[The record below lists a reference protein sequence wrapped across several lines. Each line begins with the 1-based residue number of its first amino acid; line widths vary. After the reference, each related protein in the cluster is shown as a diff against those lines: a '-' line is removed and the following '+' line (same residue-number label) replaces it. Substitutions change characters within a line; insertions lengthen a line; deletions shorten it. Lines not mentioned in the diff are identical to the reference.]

1 VRLYIEEW
9 KNTTLAIRKMFKN
22 QQLYH
27 QLFFRLILVLISI
40 GLSMFLFSKDLL
52 YTGFFVVFVSVLLL
66 SEIYF
71 FIKNAFLMYDRTI
84 ASILQNDF
92 SADFSKHKSFEN
104 YASLFQLYGKLK
116 DKQHEELSKDI
127 IYRSILNNIET
138 GIIILQKENSD
149 WNIFLMNDYFSKHFT
164 VPKVS
169 KWHYLKNQLPSLC
182 NIIEEQH
189 FQEMKTSLQ
198 IRVNKQDTQTFI
210 IQTSATRTFNQ
221 EYYIILLDSI
231 QKVVE
236 KKEKEAWINL
246 MKVISHELL
255 NSLTPIRSLSQNLS
269 EMIRQETLSSEDL
282 EDIKQSVATMHNRS
296 NHLQEFVESYRKLA
310 MLPSPKKEK
319 TELSELLESC
329 LQIMQPLFKK
339 EQITVENL
347 VDFNRWVLVDKNQME
362 QVIINLL
369 TNSMYALAEK
379 EVKEITISAEVKE
392 KRIYLIITDT
402 GTGIDSEIE
411 DKIFLPFFTTR
422 KDGAGIGLTLSKNII
437 EAHGGYLAFENGE
450 NQTKFTVCLLE

>member
-1 VRLYIEEW
+1 
-9 KNTTLAIRKMFKN
+9 MFSN
-22 QQLYH
+22 QKIYH
-27 QLFFRLILVLISI
+27 LLFFRLILILISI

-52 YTGFFVVFVSVLLL
+52 YTGFFVAFTFFLLL
-66 SEIYF
+66 IEIYF

-92 SADFSKHKSFEN
+92 SADFSKHKSYEN
-104 YASLFQLYGKLK
+104 YTSLFQLYEKLK
-116 DKQHEELSKDI
+116 GKQNEELSKDI

-138 GIIILQKENSD
+138 GIIILQKENDD
-149 WNIFLMNDYFSKHFT
+149 WDIFLMNDYFSKHFG

-182 NIIEEQH
+182 EIIEEQH

-198 IRVNKQDTQTFI
+198 IRVNKQDRQTFI
-210 IQTSATRTFNQ
+210 IQTSATKTFNQ

-269 EMIRQETLSSEDL
+269 ELVQQETLTAEDL
-282 EDIKQSVATMHNRS
+282 DDIKQSVATMHNRS

-310 MLPSPKKEK
+310 MLPSPRKEK
-319 TELSELLESC
+319 TELSELINDC
-329 LQIMQPLFKK
+329 LKIMQPLFKK
-339 EQITVENL
+339 EGISVKNTI
-347 VDFNRWVLVDKNQME
+347 DFSRWILVDKNQME

-369 TNSMYALAEK
+369 TNSMYALEAK
-379 EVKEITISAEVKE
+379 ETKEITLSAEVKE

-402 GTGIDSEIE
+402 GTGIDTEIE

-437 EAHGGYLAFENGE
+437 EAHGGYLAFDNGE
-450 NQTKFTVCLLE
+450 NETKFTVCLMEQ